1 MKKAIYYI
9 NQFFGGVGGES
20 DADFEPIIKEGA
32 VGPAQGVQAMPKGVE
47 ITHTVICG
55 DNAMSSHKEESLKR
69 IAGFLEGKEFDLVLA
84 GPAFSSGRYGVSCG
98 EMCKFAHET
107 YGVTAVTSMNEEN
120 PGVAL
125 FREDPFYIMKGSRSA
140 AKMRHDSTA
149 IAALAN
155 KLAAGEEILWADA
168 EGYFSHGVRKEVFAE
183 KTAGDRAV
191 DMLLMKLAGQPY
203 VTELKIEPRDNVV
216 PSKAV
221 GDLSKAKV
229 AFVSTGGLVPLGN
242 PDRIPGGTCSIWATY
257 DVTGKDVLVKGD
269 FYSVHCGINTDF
281 VNANPEVLFPLSS
294 FREFEKDG
302 VIGKFCNTFYSTT
315 GNLATLK
322 DARRMGKEVAEAL
335 KKEAVDAVVL
345 VST

>member
-1 MKKAIYYI
+1 
-9 NQFFGGVGGES
+9 
-20 DADFEPIIKEGA
+20 
-32 VGPAQGVQAMPKGVE
+32 
-47 ITHTVICG
+47 
-55 DNAMSSHKEESLKR
+55 
-69 IAGFLEGKEFDLVLA
+69 
-84 GPAFSSGRYGVSCG
+84 
-98 EMCKFAHET
+98 
-107 YGVTAVTSMNEEN
+107 
-120 PGVAL
+120 
-125 FREDPFYIMKGSRSA
+125 
-140 AKMRHDSTA
+140 
-149 IAALAN
+149 
-155 KLAAGEEILWADA
+155 
-168 EGYFSHGVRKEVFAE
+168 
-183 KTAGDRAV
+183 
-191 DMLLMKLAGQPY
+191 MLLTKLAGQPY

>member
-32 VGPAQGVQAMPKGVE
+32 VGPAQGVQAMLKGVE

-140 AKMRHDSTA
+140 AKIKYPNMD
-149 IAALAN
+149 I
-155 KLAAGEEILWADA
+155 
-168 EGYFSHGVRKEVFAE
+168 
-183 KTAGDRAV
+183 
-191 DMLLMKLAGQPY
+191 M
-203 VTELKIEPRDNVV
+203 
-216 PSKAV
+216 
-221 GDLSKAKV
+221 
-229 AFVSTGGLVPLGN
+229 
-242 PDRIPGGTCSIWATY
+242 
-257 DVTGKDVLVKGD
+257 
-269 FYSVHCGINTDF
+269 
-281 VNANPEVLFPLSS
+281 
-294 FREFEKDG
+294 
-302 VIGKFCNTFYSTT
+302 IG
-315 GNLATLK
+315 
-322 DARRMGKEVAEAL
+322 
-335 KKEAVDAVVL
+335 
-345 VST
+345 

>member
-1 MKKAIYYI
+1 MKKIIFYA
-9 NQFFGGVGGES
+9 NQFFGGVGGENE
-20 DADFEPIIKEGA
+20 ADFEPVIKEGP
-32 VGPAQGVQAMPKGVE
+32 VGPALAFKAALKDAEV
-47 ITHTVICG
+47 THTIICG
-55 DNAMSSHKEESLKR
+55 DNFMASHKDEALKR
-69 IAGFLEGKEFDLVLA
+69 IAAFLEGKEFDIMAA
-84 GPAFSSGRYGVSCG
+84 GPAFRAGRYGVCCG
-98 EMCKFAHET
+98 EICRFAHEK
-107 YGVTAVTSMNEEN
+107 YGVQAVTSMHEEN
-120 PGVAL
+120 PGVAM
-125 FREDPFYIMKGSRSA
+125 FKEEPFYIMKGGASA
-140 AKMRHDSTA
+140 AKMRQD
-149 IAALAN
+149 AAAMAGIVN
-155 KLAAGEEILWADA
+155 KMISGEEILWADA
-168 EGYFSHGVRKEVFAE
+168 EGYFPHGIRKEVFAE

-191 DMLLMKLAGQPY
+191 NMLLAKLSGQPY
-203 VTELKIEPRDNVV
+203 ETELKIEPRDNVV

-257 DVTGKDVLVKGD
+257 DVSGKDVLVKGD

-294 FREFEKDG
+294 FREFEKAG
-302 VIGKFCNTFYSTT
+302 VIGELCNTLYSTT

-322 DARRMGKEVAEAL
+322 DARRMGKEIAEAL